1 MSVISLL
8 CSVLFTLTAIV
19 TVMTIIIINLLN
31 DFYLQQSAQKS
42 VGLKYCKIIN
52 TIVSAYSHKT
62 NDCLLYTS
70 DAADE

>member
-1 MSVISLL
+1 
-8 CSVLFTLTAIV
+8 
-19 TVMTIIIINLLN
+19 MTIIIINLLN

-62 NDCLLYTS
+62 NELSLNQKI
-70 DAADE
+70 